1 MLELTQNNCV
11 ICLENEKPDNPLKNK
26 ASYFNCSCSIY
37 FHKDCWETFINNQN
51 KCPYCRIIAPIPV
64 PIPVPAPTPAPVL
77 MSIINKYNIFLL
89 LTQIL
94 ISSSCVLNTIG
105 LVELKSSDN
114 YITEIVIITSAIYLD
129 FLFIFILDCNTHLL
143 LYDVIRKLF
152 IGFNLYKII
161 ILIFSTIVISLGQLN
176 NNQHILYGTISYIS
190 SYCIVTILGVITYLR
205 IN

>member
-51 KCPYCRIIAPIPV
+51 KCPYCRIIAPIR
-64 PIPVPAPTPAPVL
+64 VPALIATPVL

-161 ILIFSTIVISLGQLN
+161 ILIFSSIVISLGQLN

-190 SYCIVTILGVITYLR
+190 SYCIVTILGVITYLT

>member
-11 ICLENEKPDNPLKNK
+11 ICLENEKPLNPLNNK

-37 FHKDCWETFINNQN
+37 FHKDCWENFINNQN
-51 KCPYCRIIAPIPV
+51 KCPYCRIIAPA
-64 PIPVPAPTPAPVL
+64 PVPAPVPAL
-77 MSIINKYNIFLL
+77 MSIIRKYNIFLL

-114 YITEIVIITSAIYLD
+114 YITEIIIITSAIYLD
-129 FLFIFILDCNTHLL
+129 FLFIFILDCNTHLF

-161 ILIFSTIVISLGQLN
+161 IIIFSIIVICLGQLN

-190 SYCIVTILGVITYLR
+190 SYCLVTILAVITYLT